1 MKLYSYWRS
10 SCAWRVRIAL
20 HWKGIAHQIVPVH
33 LLADGG
39 QQRQADYTVRNPMA
53 QVPLL
58 EIEPEPHDPAQPGA
72 QHGAQPGVQR
82 GVQRIGQSLAIL
94 GYLEERFPE
103 PALVPG
109 DPYLRARARQLAELV
124 ASGIQPLQN
133 LSVTQHLDQLG
144 QDSKAWLQHWVGR
157 GMRAFDD
164 TARDTRGEFCVGDQ
178 VSWADLCLIPQL
190 YSARRF
196 GIDLTEVPALL
207 AIEERCQALD
217 AFQRAAPE
225 QQADAPAPA

>member
-1 MKLYSYWRS
+1 MMKLYSYWRS
-10 SCAWRVRIAL
+10 SCSWRVRIAL
-20 HWKGIAHQIVPVH
+20 HWKGVAHEIVPVH

-39 QQRQADYTVRNPMA
+39 QHRRGDYRARNPMA

-58 EIEPEPHDPAQPGA
+58 ELDVDGERAEQGA
-72 QHGAQPGVQR
+72 HGAQR

-94 GYLEERFPE
+94 AYLEERFPE
-103 PALVPG
+103 PALLPG

-133 LSVTQHLDQLG
+133 LSVTQHLDELG
-144 QDSKAWLQHWVGR
+144 QDSKAWLRYWVDR
-157 GMRAFDD
+157 GLRAFDE
-164 TARDTRGEFCVGDQ
+164 TAAETRGAFCVGDQ

-196 GIDLTEVPALL
+196 GIDLSEVPALL
-207 AIEERCQALD
+207 AIEERCQAFE
-217 AFQRAAPE
+217 AFRRAAPE
-225 QQADAPAPA
+225 QQIDAPAPG

>member
-10 SCAWRVRIAL
+10 TCSWRVRIAL
-20 HWKGIAHQIVPVH
+20 HWKGVAHETVPVH

-39 QQRQADYTVRNPMA
+39 QQRHDDYLVRNPMA

-58 EIEPEPHDPAQPGA
+58 ELEADSGE
-72 QHGAQPGVQR
+72 R

-94 GYLEERFPE
+94 AYLEERFPA
-103 PALVPG
+103 PALLPG

-144 QDSKAWLQHWVGR
+144 QDSKAWLRHWVGR
-157 GMRAFDD
+157 GLRAFDA
-164 TARDTRGEFCVGDQ
+164 TARDTRGDFCVGDQ

-190 YSARRF
+190 YGARRF

-207 AIEERCQALD
+207 AIEERCQEID
-217 AFQRAAPE
+217 AFWRAHPD
-225 QQADAPAPA
+225 QQVDAPAPA